1 MRQNY
6 KRLLAALVLMS
17 ATQTSSVVQAEG
29 IRLVGPSGEVQSS
42 PSYAEDIERALPAP
56 PANTQPSRFFGP
68 TGENQTLWS
77 IASELRPSRGV
88 TVQQT
93 LLAIYRINPQAF
105 ENQNIHELIPGSRL
119 RVPSLEQVQSATTAQ
134 AVAIMKA
141 HEAKLKQPKPTN
153 RATPAQRVTEQPK
166 PQIKVEPKP
175 AAKPETVAAT
185 EPKPTPKTIP
195 VIPAP
200 PVTTSPQGE
209 KQVSALKDKLQGS
222 QSELESLEAKNHRL
236 RLMLSEVQSEV
247 ETLKSELNDEERIR
261 SEVEKLLAEERQ
273 RLAEQQRM
281 QPSTMDKILSNGW
294 LVGLAALIPGALIAL
309 LVVMLLGR
317 RSKAKEEDAA
327 AQEQKNVDPLAAP
340 IGLAAADELD
350 EELTLDDELFA
361 DEDINTQSLQEEKS
375 DLEEDVFA
383 NLDDEELDF
392 NLEGDDD
399 PFADIGDDGDLD
411 VGLDEFESSNN
422 GIQVNGEEKALG
434 LEEMERALD
443 EVAPELEVLDDDE
456 SGFDLSDDANEKSDS
471 LSDDAFAELLAA
483 DEPSEE
489 LPSDT
494 VDQDM
499 LDDLFAELGNDDFDL
514 DTDEPELKQP
524 VSDDDFSVGE
534 ASDDDIDKLLA
545 QYEQPASES
554 EVREADAN
562 EGPVLDENSTELLD
576 ELIDFDEDDTD
587 EFDPLNELEAISGFE
602 GDDSIEELDADSTDL
617 LDELIDDVTSELDE
631 ETEADLDPFDDL
643 IREDESPEQN
653 KSEEEELLKSLGFG
667 ESDADEKPSPV
678 VESEQTHED
687 QDIESGLDIDALL
700 SESQPDTQQAVEDQP
715 LTEPE
720 ATSEPFSSDEFLG
733 DLEDLSPE
741 NDPLMSELDDLFES
755 DSEELLPT
763 EQEKADFSAEL
774 DALFDSEDD
783 LPQQVEKTQ
792 AEIEEAS
799 SLQQE
804 ATDTDSTQEPSVE
817 SDAEVQPH
825 VEQEEDIPAFTPTP
839 NTIENEF
846 GVPQEEDWL
855 LDEPELE
862 PETES
867 TNDSEEE
874 FNFDE
879 LDLPEF
885 SEEDALASMAGEPA
899 LETSESVESEQVEA
913 GLPTESE
920 DEFNFD
926 ELDLPE
932 FSEEDALASMA
943 DEPELETS
951 ESVKPEQVE
960 ADLSAE
966 SEEEFNFD
974 ELDLP
979 EFSEEDALVS
989 MAGEPALETSESVKP
1004 EQVEADLPTE
1014 SEEEFNFDELDLPE
1028 FSEEDALASMA
1039 GGPALET
1046 SESVEP
1052 EQVEADLPTESEDE
1066 FNFDELD
1073 LPEFSEE
1080 DALASMT
1087 DEPELETSESVEPEQ
1102 VEADLP
1108 TESEDEFNFDEL
1120 DLPEFSEE
1128 DALASMA
1135 DEPELETS
1143 ESVEPEQVEAD
1154 LPAESE
1160 DEFNFDELD
1169 LPEFSE
1175 EDALASMVDEP
1186 ELETSESI
1194 ELEQVEADLPTES
1207 EEEFN
1212 FDELDLPEF
1221 SEEDALASMEEEPE
1235 LPSSETADIE
1245 PISGEDEELSFDD
1258 QDLPEF
1264 NEEDV
1269 LASMNEGASGSPKV
1283 EAETSRPAIQA
1294 DNDHD
1299 ALFEVFAQQNGFDTD
1314 PEVQPTATEGEPLSN
1329 LDDESSMANLLAEDA
1344 NSEVFEGKLDSD
1356 TIASAGM
1363 DFETMLDVGDDWD
1376 GFKPAADNVSSTEEV
1391 PEDQRDVWNSSDA
1404 LSQPEIAQENWA
1416 EQSDLDD
1423 FDPKKNQF
1431 MTIDEL
1437 MAQVDREG
1445 GEFEEEDLKLDVGL
1459 NEFPDVIGEIGDID
1473 VDSNAEAAGKLD
1485 LAKIYLEMNDS
1496 QGAIKLLEEA
1506 IVYGED
1512 DIRREAKSLID
1523 AINGR

>member
-6 KRLLAALVLMS
+6 KRFLAALVLMS

-119 RVPSLEQVQSATTAQ
+119 RVPSLEQVQSATTEQ

-175 AAKPETVAAT
+175 VAPKPETTVAA
-185 EPKPTPKTIP
+185 EPKPVQKTIP
-195 VIPAP
+195 VIPVP
-200 PVTTSPQGE
+200 PVNTSPQGE

-222 QSELESLEAKNHRL
+222 QSELESLEEKNHRL

-247 ETLKSELNDEERIR
+247 ETLKNELNDEERIR

-281 QPSTMDKILSNGW
+281 QPSTIDKILSNGW
-294 LVGLAALIPGALIAL
+294 LVGLAALIPGALLAL

-317 RSKAKEEDAA
+317 RSKNKEEEPA
-327 AQEQKNVDPLAAP
+327 AQSPQETDPLAAP
-340 IGLAAADELD
+340 IGLAATDELD

-361 DEDINTQSLQEEKS
+361 DEDINTQATQEEKP

-399 PFADIGDDGDLD
+399 PFAGIGDDGDLD

-456 SGFDLSDDANEKSDS
+456 AGFDLSDDTNEKADS
-471 LSDDAFAELLAA
+471 LSEDAFAELLAA

-524 VSDDDFSVGE
+524 VSDDDFSAGE

-545 QYEQPASES
+545 QYEQPVTESTEVEGDASE
-554 EVREADAN
+554 DA
-562 EGPVLDENSTELLD
+562 VLDENSTDLLD
-576 ELIDFDEDDTD
+576 ELIDFDEDETDD
-587 EFDPLNELEAISGFE
+587 EFDPLNELEALSGFE

-631 ETEADLDPFDDL
+631 ETETETELDPFDDL
-643 IREDESPEQN
+643 IREDESPAQN
-653 KSEEEELLKSLGFG
+653 KSEEEELLASLGFG
-667 ESDADEKPSPV
+667 EPDGDEKPSSIA
-678 VESEQTHED
+678 ESEPAHEEPE
-687 QDIESGLDIDALL
+687 IESGLDIDALL
-700 SESQPDTQQAVEDQP
+700 SDSQPDPQQTAPEQP

-720 ATSEPFSSDEFLG
+720 TASEPFSSDEFLG

-755 DSEELLPT
+755 DSEELQPT

-774 DALFDSEDD
+774 DALFDTEDD
-783 LPQQVEKTQ
+783 LAQQQVEEPQ
-792 AEIEEAS
+792 AEIEES
-799 SLQQE
+799 SPQ
-804 ATDTDSTQEPSVE
+804 
-817 SDAEVQPH
+817 
-825 VEQEEDIPAFTPTP
+825 QEEDANSKSTQGASVEPDAKVPPQVETEEDAPAFTPTP
-839 NTIENEF
+839 NTVENEF

-862 PETES
+862 SETQPEQEQNSGNKSEPES
-867 TNDSEEE
+867 SELASETDSATNAEEE

-879 LDLPEF
+879 LELPEFSEEDALASMADEPAFGEPESVEPERSEAESATEAEEEFDFDELELPEF
-885 SEEDALASMAGEPA
+885 SEEDALASMAGEPT
-899 LETSESVESEQVEA
+899 LDEPESIEPERSEAESATEA
-913 GLPTESE
+913 EE
-920 DEFNFD
+920 EFDFD
-926 ELDLPE
+926 ELELPE
-932 FSEEDALASMA
+932 FSEEDALASIA
-943 DEPELETS
+943 GEPTLDEPESIEPERS
-951 ESVKPEQVE
+951 EVE
-960 ADLSAE
+960 SATE
-966 SEEEFNFD
+966 AEEEFD
-974 ELDLP
+974 
-979 EFSEEDALVS
+979 
-989 MAGEPALETSESVKP
+989 
-1004 EQVEADLPTE
+1004 
-1014 SEEEFNFDELDLPE
+1014 
-1028 FSEEDALASMA
+1028 
-1039 GGPALET
+1039 
-1046 SESVEP
+1046 
-1052 EQVEADLPTESEDE
+1052 
-1066 FNFDELD
+1066 
-1073 LPEFSEE
+1073 
-1080 DALASMT
+1080 
-1087 DEPELETSESVEPEQ
+1087 
-1102 VEADLP
+1102 
-1108 TESEDEFNFDEL
+1108 
-1120 DLPEFSEE
+1120 
-1128 DALASMA
+1128 
-1135 DEPELETS
+1135 
-1143 ESVEPEQVEAD
+1143 
-1154 LPAESE
+1154 
-1160 DEFNFDELD
+1160 
-1169 LPEFSE
+1169 
-1175 EDALASMVDEP
+1175 
-1186 ELETSESI
+1186 
-1194 ELEQVEADLPTES
+1194 
-1207 EEEFN
+1207 

-1269 LASMNEGASGSPKV
+1269 LASMNESAPETPNV
-1283 EAETSRPAIQA
+1283 ETETSRPTLQA

-1299 ALFEVFAQQNGFDTD
+1299 ALFEVFAQQNGFDTES
-1314 PEVQPTATEGEPLSN
+1314 EVQPTATEGEPLSD

-1344 NSEVFEGKLDSD
+1344 SSEVFEGQLDSD

-1376 GFKPAADNVSSTEEV
+1376 GFKPAADSVSSTEDV

-1437 MAQVDREG
+1437 MAQVDKEG

-1459 NEFPDVIGEIGDID
+1459 NEFPDVIGEIGDVD

>member
-105 ENQNIHELIPGSRL
+105 ENQNIHELISGSRL
-119 RVPSLEQVQSATTAQ
+119 RVPSLEQVQSATTEQ

-175 AAKPETVAAT
+175 VAPKPETTVAA
-185 EPKPTPKTIP
+185 EPKPVQKTIP

-200 PVTTSPQGE
+200 PVNTSPQGE

-222 QSELESLEAKNHRL
+222 QSELESLEEKNHRL

-247 ETLKSELNDEERIR
+247 ETLKNELNDEERIR

-281 QPSTMDKILSNGW
+281 QPSTIDKILSNGW
-294 LVGLAALIPGALIAL
+294 LVGLAALIPGALLAL

-317 RSKAKEEDAA
+317 RSKNKEEEPA
-327 AQEQKNVDPLAAP
+327 AQSPQETDPLAAP
-340 IGLAAADELD
+340 IGLAATDELD

-361 DEDINTQSLQEEKS
+361 DEDINTQATQEEKP

-399 PFADIGDDGDLD
+399 PFAGIGDDGDLD

-456 SGFDLSDDANEKSDS
+456 AGFDLSDDTNEKADS

-524 VSDDDFSVGE
+524 VSDDDFSAGE

-545 QYEQPASES
+545 QYEQPVTESTEVEGDASE
-554 EVREADAN
+554 DA
-562 EGPVLDENSTELLD
+562 VLDENSTDLLD
-576 ELIDFDEDDTD
+576 ELIDFDEDETDD
-587 EFDPLNELEAISGFE
+587 EFDPLNELEALSGFE

-617 LDELIDDVTSELDE
+617 LDEIIDDVTPELDE
-631 ETEADLDPFDDL
+631 ETGTETELDPFDDL
-643 IREDESPEQN
+643 IREDESPAQT
-653 KSEEEELLKSLGFG
+653 KSEEEELLASLGFG
-667 ESDADEKPSPV
+667 EPDGDEKPSSIA
-678 VESEQTHED
+678 ESEPAHEEPE
-687 QDIESGLDIDALL
+687 IESGLDIDALL
-700 SESQPDTQQAVEDQP
+700 SDSQPDPQQTAPEQP

-720 ATSEPFSSDEFLG
+720 TDSEPFSSDEFLG

-755 DSEELLPT
+755 DSEELQPT
-763 EQEKADFSAEL
+763 EQENADFSAEL
-774 DALFDSEDD
+774 DALFDTEDD
-783 LPQQVEKTQ
+783 LAQQQVEEPQ
-792 AEIEEAS
+792 AEIEES
-799 SLQQE
+799 SPQLE
-804 ATDTDSTQEPSVE
+804 EDANSKSTQDASVE
-817 SDAEVQPH
+817 PDAKVPPQ
-825 VEQEEDIPAFTPTP
+825 VETEEDAPAFTPTP
-839 NTIENEF
+839 NTVENEF

-862 PETES
+862 SETQPEQEQNSGNKSEPES
-867 TNDSEEE
+867 SELASETDSATNAEEE
-874 FNFDE
+874 FNFDELELPEFSEEDALASMADEPAFDEPEPVEPERSETESATEAEEDELNFDELDLPEFSEEDALASMVDEPAFDDPESVEPERSEVESATEAEEEFDFDE

-899 LETSESVESEQVEA
+899 FGEPESVEPERSE
-913 GLPTESE
+913 
-920 DEFNFD
+920 
-926 ELDLPE
+926 
-932 FSEEDALASMA
+932 
-943 DEPELETS
+943 
-951 ESVKPEQVE
+951 
-960 ADLSAE
+960 AE
-966 SEEEFNFD
+966 SATEAEEEFDFD
-974 ELDLP
+974 E
-979 EFSEEDALVS
+979 
-989 MAGEPALETSESVKP
+989 
-1004 EQVEADLPTE
+1004 VE
-1014 SEEEFNFDELDLPE
+1014 LPE

-1039 GGPALET
+1039 G
-1046 SESVEP
+1046 EP
-1052 EQVEADLPTESEDE
+1052 TL
-1066 FNFDELD
+1066 
-1073 LPEFSEE
+1073 
-1080 DALASMT
+1080 
-1087 DEPELETSESVEPEQ
+1087 DEPESIEPERS
-1102 VEADLP
+1102 EAESA
-1108 TESEDEFNFDEL
+1108 TEAEEEFDFDEVE
-1120 DLPEFSEE
+1120 LPEFSEE

-1135 DEPELETS
+1135 GEPTLDEPES
-1143 ESVEPEQVEAD
+1143 IEPERSE
-1154 LPAESE
+1154 AES
-1160 DEFNFDELD
+1160 
-1169 LPEFSE
+1169 
-1175 EDALASMVDEP
+1175 A
-1186 ELETSESI
+1186 T
-1194 ELEQVEADLPTES
+1194 EA
-1207 EEEFN
+1207 EEEFD

-1269 LASMNEGASGSPKV
+1269 LASMNESAPETPNV
-1283 EAETSRPAIQA
+1283 EAETSRPTLQA

-1299 ALFEVFAQQNGFDTD
+1299 ALFEVFAQQNGFDTE
-1314 PEVQPTATEGEPLSN
+1314 PEVQLTATEGEPLSD

-1344 NSEVFEGKLDSD
+1344 SSEVFEGQLDSD

-1376 GFKPAADNVSSTEEV
+1376 GFKPAADSVSSADEV

-1416 EQSDLDD
+1416 EQSSLDD

-1437 MAQVDREG
+1437 MAQVDKEG

-1459 NEFPDVIGEIGDID
+1459 NEFPDVIGEIGDVD

>member
-17 ATQTSSVVQAEG
+17 ATQTLSVVQAEG

-119 RVPSLEQVQSATTAQ
+119 RVPSLEQVQSATTEQ

-175 AAKPETVAAT
+175 VAPKPETTVAA
-185 EPKPTPKTIP
+185 EPKPVQKTIP

-200 PVTTSPQGE
+200 PVNTSPQGE

-222 QSELESLEAKNHRL
+222 QSELESLEEKNHRL

-247 ETLKSELNDEERIR
+247 ETLKNELNDEERIR

-281 QPSTMDKILSNGW
+281 QPSTIDKILSNGW
-294 LVGLAALIPGALIAL
+294 LVGLAALIPGALLAL

-317 RSKAKEEDAA
+317 RSKNKEEEPAEQSP
-327 AQEQKNVDPLAAP
+327 QETDPLAAP
-340 IGLAAADELD
+340 IGLAATDELD

-361 DEDINTQSLQEEKS
+361 DEDISTQATQEEKP

-456 SGFDLSDDANEKSDS
+456 SGFDLSDDTNEKSDS

-667 ESDADEKPSPV
+667 EPDADEKPSSV

-700 SESQPDTQQAVEDQP
+700 SESQPDTQQAAKEQP

-720 ATSEPFSSDEFLG
+720 AASEPFSSDEFLG

-792 AEIEEAS
+792 TEIEEAS

-899 LETSESVESEQVEA
+899 LETSESVE
-913 GLPTESE
+913 
-920 DEFNFD
+920 
-926 ELDLPE
+926 
-932 FSEEDALASMA
+932 
-943 DEPELETS
+943 
-951 ESVKPEQVE
+951 PEQIE
-960 ADLSAE
+960 ADLPAE

-979 EFSEEDALVS
+979 EFSEEDALAS
-989 MAGEPALETSESVKP
+989 MSDEPELETSESVKPEQVEADLPAESEEEFNFDELDLPEFSEEDALASMTDEPELETSESVEP

-1039 GGPALET
+1039 G
-1046 SESVEP
+1046 EP
-1052 EQVEADLPTESEDE
+1052 T
-1066 FNFDELD
+1066 
-1073 LPEFSEE
+1073 
-1080 DALASMT
+1080 
-1087 DEPELETSESVEPEQ
+1087 LETSESVEPEQ

-1175 EDALASMVDEP
+1175 EDALASMAGEP
-1186 ELETSESI
+1186 ALETSESV
-1194 ELEQVEADLPTES
+1194 EPEQVEADLPAES

-1269 LASMNEGASGSPKV
+1269 LASMNEGAPENPKV

-1376 GFKPAADNVSSTEEV
+1376 GFKLAADNVSSTEEV

-1473 VDSNAEAAGKLD
+1473 VDNNAEAAGKLD

>member
-185 EPKPTPKTIP
+185 ELKPTPKTIP

-222 QSELESLEAKNHRL
+222 QSELESLEEKNHRL

-943 DEPELETS
+943 GEPALETSESVESEQVEAGLPTESEEEFNFDELDLPEFSEEDALASMAGEPALETS

-979 EFSEEDALVS
+979 EFSEDDALAS
-989 MAGEPALETSESVKP
+989 MAGEPALETSESVEP

-1039 GGPALET
+1039 GEPALET

-1052 EQVEADLPTESEDE
+1052 EQVEADLP
-1066 FNFDELD
+1066 
-1073 LPEFSEE
+1073 
-1080 DALASMT
+1080 A
-1087 DEPELETSESVEPEQ
+1087 
-1102 VEADLP
+1102 
-1108 TESEDEFNFDEL
+1108 
-1120 DLPEFSEE
+1120 
-1128 DALASMA
+1128 
-1135 DEPELETS
+1135 
-1143 ESVEPEQVEAD
+1143 
-1154 LPAESE
+1154 
-1160 DEFNFDELD
+1160 
-1169 LPEFSE
+1169 
-1175 EDALASMVDEP
+1175 
-1186 ELETSESI
+1186 
-1194 ELEQVEADLPTES
+1194 ES

-1269 LASMNEGASGSPKV
+1269 LASMNEGAPESPKV

>member
-222 QSELESLEAKNHRL
+222 QSELESLEEKNHRL

-294 LVGLAALIPGALIAL
+294 LVGLAALIPGALLAL

-317 RSKAKEEDAA
+317 RSKAREEAA
-327 AQEQKNVDPLAAP
+327 AQEQQNVDPLAAP

-667 ESDADEKPSPV
+667 ESDAGEKPSSV

-687 QDIESGLDIDALL
+687 PDIESGLDIDALL
-700 SESQPDTQQAVEDQP
+700 SESQPDTQQAAEEQP

-720 ATSEPFSSDEFLG
+720 AASEPFSSDEFLG

-867 TNDSEEE
+867 TNDSEDE

-920 DEFNFD
+920 EEFNFD

-960 ADLSAE
+960 ADL
-966 SEEEFNFD
+966 
-974 ELDLP
+974 
-979 EFSEEDALVS
+979 
-989 MAGEPALETSESVKP
+989 
-1004 EQVEADLPTE
+1004 PTE
-1014 SEEEFNFDELDLPE
+1014 SEE
-1028 FSEEDALASMA
+1028 
-1039 GGPALET
+1039 
-1046 SESVEP
+1046 
-1052 EQVEADLPTESEDE
+1052 E

-1135 DEPELETS
+1135 DEPELKTS

-1269 LASMNEGASGSPKV
+1269 LASMNEGASESPKV

-1473 VDSNAEAAGKLD
+1473 VDNNAEAAGKLD

>member
-175 AAKPETVAAT
+175 ATKPETVAAK

-222 QSELESLEAKNHRL
+222 QSELESLEEKNHRL

-317 RSKAKEEDAA
+317 RSKAKEEEAA
-327 AQEQKNVDPLAAP
+327 AQEQQNVDPLAAP
-340 IGLAAADELD
+340 IGLAVADELD

-943 DEPELETS
+943 GEPALETSESVESEQFEAGLPTESEDEFNFDELDLPEFSEEDALASMADEPELETS

-979 EFSEEDALVS
+979 EFSEEDAL
-989 MAGEPALETSESVKP
+989 
-1004 EQVEADLPTE
+1004 
-1014 SEEEFNFDELDLPE
+1014 
-1028 FSEEDALASMA
+1028 
-1039 GGPALET
+1039 
-1046 SESVEP
+1046 
-1052 EQVEADLPTESEDE
+1052 
-1066 FNFDELD
+1066 
-1073 LPEFSEE
+1073 
-1080 DALASMT
+1080 ASMT
-1087 DEPELETSESVEPEQ
+1087 
-1102 VEADLP
+1102 
-1108 TESEDEFNFDEL
+1108 
-1120 DLPEFSEE
+1120 
-1128 DALASMA
+1128 

-1194 ELEQVEADLPTES
+1194 ELEQVEADLPTKS

-1269 LASMNEGASGSPKV
+1269 LASMNEGASESPKV

-1473 VDSNAEAAGKLD
+1473 VDNNAEAAGKLD

>member
-119 RVPSLEQVQSATTAQ
+119 RVPSLEQVQSATTEQ

-166 PQIKVEPKP
+166 PQIKVEPKTVAP
-175 AAKPETVAAT
+175 KPETTVAA
-185 EPKPTPKTIP
+185 EPKPVQKTIP

-200 PVTTSPQGE
+200 PVNTSPQGE

-222 QSELESLEAKNHRL
+222 QSELESLEEKNHRL

-247 ETLKSELNDEERIR
+247 ETLKNELNDEERIR

-281 QPSTMDKILSNGW
+281 QPSTIDKILSNGW
-294 LVGLAALIPGALIAL
+294 LVGLAALIPGALLAL

-317 RSKAKEEDAA
+317 RSKNKEEEPA
-327 AQEQKNVDPLAAP
+327 AQSPQETDPLAAP
-340 IGLAAADELD
+340 IGLAATDELD

-361 DEDINTQSLQEEKS
+361 DEDINTQATQEEKP

-399 PFADIGDDGDLD
+399 PFAGIGDDGDLD

-456 SGFDLSDDANEKSDS
+456 AGFDLSDDTNEKADS

-524 VSDDDFSVGE
+524 VSDDDFSAGE

-545 QYEQPASES
+545 QYEQPVTESTEVEGDASED
-554 EVREADAN
+554 V
-562 EGPVLDENSTELLD
+562 VLDENSTDLLD
-576 ELIDFDEDDTD
+576 ELIDFDEDETDD
-587 EFDPLNELEAISGFE
+587 EFDPLNELEALSGFE

-631 ETEADLDPFDDL
+631 ETGTETELDPFDDL
-643 IREDESPEQN
+643 IREDESPAQN
-653 KSEEEELLKSLGFG
+653 KSQEEELLASLGFG
-667 ESDADEKPSPV
+667 EPDGDEKPSSIA
-678 VESEQTHED
+678 ESEPAHEEPE
-687 QDIESGLDIDALL
+687 IESGLDIDALL
-700 SESQPDTQQAVEDQP
+700 SDSQPDPQQTAPEQP

-720 ATSEPFSSDEFLG
+720 TASEPFSSDEFLG

-755 DSEELLPT
+755 DSEELQPT

-774 DALFDSEDD
+774 DALFDTEDD
-783 LPQQVEKTQ
+783 LTQQQVEEPQ
-792 AEIEEAS
+792 AEIEES
-799 SLQQE
+799 SPQ
-804 ATDTDSTQEPSVE
+804 
-817 SDAEVQPH
+817 
-825 VEQEEDIPAFTPTP
+825 QEEDANSKSTQDASVEPDAKVPPQVDTEEDAPAFTPTP
-839 NTIENEF
+839 NTVENEF

-862 PETES
+862 SETQPEQEQNSGNKSEPESSELASETES
-867 TNDSEEE
+867 ATNAEEE
-874 FNFDE
+874 FDFDELDLPEFSEEDALASMADEPAFDDPESIEPERSEVESSTEAEEELNFDE

-885 SEEDALASMAGEPA
+885 SEEDALASMADEPA
-899 LETSESVESEQVEA
+899 FDDPESIEPERSEVESATEVE
-913 GLPTESE
+913 E
-920 DEFNFD
+920 EFNFD

-943 DEPELETS
+943 DEPAFGEP
-951 ESVKPEQVE
+951 ESVEPERSE
-960 ADLSAE
+960 AE
-966 SEEEFNFD
+966 SATEAEEEFDFD
-974 ELDLP
+974 EL
-979 EFSEEDALVS
+979 E
-989 MAGEPALETSESVKP
+989 
-1004 EQVEADLPTE
+1004 
-1014 SEEEFNFDELDLPE
+1014 LPE

-1039 GGPALET
+1039 GEPTLD
-1046 SESVEP
+1046 EP
-1052 EQVEADLPTESEDE
+1052 ESIEPERSEAESATEAEEE
-1066 FNFDELD
+1066 FDFDEL
-1073 LPEFSEE
+1073 E
-1080 DALASMT
+1080 
-1087 DEPELETSESVEPEQ
+1087 
-1102 VEADLP
+1102 
-1108 TESEDEFNFDEL
+1108 
-1120 DLPEFSEE
+1120 
-1128 DALASMA
+1128 
-1135 DEPELETS
+1135 
-1143 ESVEPEQVEAD
+1143 
-1154 LPAESE
+1154 
-1160 DEFNFDELD
+1160 
-1169 LPEFSE
+1169 
-1175 EDALASMVDEP
+1175 
-1186 ELETSESI
+1186 
-1194 ELEQVEADLPTES
+1194 
-1207 EEEFN
+1207 
-1212 FDELDLPEF
+1212 LPEF

-1269 LASMNEGASGSPKV
+1269 LASMNESAPETPNV
-1283 EAETSRPAIQA
+1283 ETETSRPTLQA

-1299 ALFEVFAQQNGFDTD
+1299 ALFEVFAQQNGFDTE
-1314 PEVQPTATEGEPLSN
+1314 PEVQPTATEGEPLSD

-1344 NSEVFEGKLDSD
+1344 SSEVFEGQLDSD

-1376 GFKPAADNVSSTEEV
+1376 GFKPAADSVSSTEDV

-1437 MAQVDREG
+1437 MAQVDKEG

-1459 NEFPDVIGEIGDID
+1459 NEFPDVIGEIGDVD